1 MVLSRVTKSKQP
13 SCVWVNFGF
22 DVCQLCEGPR
32 PKSTPL
38 ESSHGLPE
46 LLSCLGGGAYTLWDL
61 TQVNTLEQNGTLRKP
76 WDFSSLPWYYISWLV
91 LVLNT
96 FSWLSRDLHC

>member
-13 SCVWVNFGF
+13 SCVWVDFGF

-38 ESSHGLPE
+38 ESSHDLPE
-46 LLSCLGGGAYTLWDL
+46 LLSCLGGGVYSVGLDTGEHPRTERYSTEALGFF
-61 TQVNTLEQNGTLRKP
+61 Q
-76 WDFSSLPWYYISWLV
+76 SALV
-91 LVLNT
+91 LDQLASSGFEYILLAVT
-96 FSWLSRDLHC
+96 